1 MSKSQASR
9 RKSAVD
15 AKEKE
20 IIDLLAS
27 MGRTHINDGREI
39 SSLKLNE
46 LQSLYKLGIK
56 K

>member
-9 RKSAVD
+9 RESAVD

-27 MGRTHINDGREI
+27 MGKTHTTDGREI
-39 SSLKLNE
+39 SSLKLDE
-46 LQSLYKLGIK
+46 LQDLLKFGIK